1 MHNDFYMNIQK
12 KQSGFTLVEMLVYLA
27 IFMIVSVAS
36 VGFMLS
42 LNNFINQYQVETT
55 LYRSGTNI
63 MEQVLLAIRQ
73 AEAVDLLNTTED
85 DPTAGA
91 LTLVN
96 AATTTAFTFDG
107 SVLAMSING
116 VDLGDVT
123 TSSVTVE
130 SFTVYHYP
138 LSIGEFVRVRL
149 VLIGTIDGAFSKQ
162 ITLYGG
168 AKIRGAL

>member
-1 MHNDFYMNIQK
+1 MRNDFGMSPQK
-12 KQSGFTLVEMLVYLA
+12 KQFGFTLVEMLVYLA

-42 LNNFINQYQVETT
+42 LNNFIDQYRVETT

-63 MEQVLLAIRQ
+63 MEQLLLAIRQ
-73 AEAVDLLNTTED
+73 AEAVDLVNTVVE
-85 DPTAGA
+85 DPTAGV
-91 LTLVN
+91 LTLEN
-96 AATTTAFTFDG
+96 TATTTIFTFDG

-123 TSSVTVE
+123 TSNVTVE

-149 VLIGTIDGAFSKQ
+149 VLTGTIEGAYSKQ

-168 AKIRGAL
+168 AKVRGAL

>member
-1 MHNDFYMNIQK
+1 MSTRKQK
-12 KQSGFTLVEMLVYLA
+12 TGFTLVEMLVYLA

-42 LNNFINQYQVETT
+42 LNNLIGQYRVEKV

-73 AEAVDLLNTTED
+73 AEAADLLNTIED
-85 DPTAGA
+85 DPTAGR
-91 LTLVN
+91 LTLEN
-96 AATTTAFTFDG
+96 AATTTSFTFDG
-107 SVLAMSING
+107 SVLSMSING

-123 TSSVTVE
+123 ASSVTVE

-138 LSIGEFVRVRL
+138 LSVGEFVRVRL
-149 VLIGTIDGAFSKQ
+149 VLTGTIENAYSKQ

-168 AKIRGAL
+168 AKVRGAL